1 MPGGTLGPGA
11 QWPCSDKGLDLESGD
26 LGPVTYK
33 FWKKSALLLASISTF
48 SVMGTI
54 PPTTQN

>member
-48 SVMGTI
+48 SVMGTV
-54 PPTTQN
+54 PPTA